1 ANEYTFKL
9 NKTTTTTKYWKCIY
23 NGCSSKIHTNL
34 NDKLLKTID
43 DHSHPSEKEDIQVR
57 EFREKVKQRA
67 INETTPIPRI
77 YDEECEKAL
86 LANATIAI
94 LPSEREMN
102 NGINKARRAITPIIP
117 TTQLFD
123 IPEPFAKTLRNNDF
137 LIVDKMITRRQHI
150 ILFASNDQLK
160 LLFNSDKILMDGTFS
175 TCPKMFDQV
184 YTIHAI
190 KYDQSFPCVFGLLP
204 NRFKSTYHFM
214 FQELKSTATQMQL
227 NFTPKSIMTDF
238 EPGLISVI
246 AAEFSGATH
255 SSCYFHFTQAVY
267 RAVQRVGL
275 STSYNNDD
283 DVKHFCRKL
292 MALPLLPEPII
303 EDTYDDLLAA
313 TPTELKKKLDDLLE
327 YFQAQ
332 WFTKVPISQWCV
344 HGLSLRTNNNAEAF
358 HSRFNRRVQI
368 NHPNIWSI
376 IKFLQGEENRFHH
389 LSIQFHAGLGTR
401 PKQIK
406 TIAIQR
412 RIDNLSERYYDGVIN
427 AMEYLDGLSFIVA
440 KRKK

>member
-1 ANEYTFKL
+1 MATNNVFPNEETQPKLSISFIKSQKGKTLLVANEYVFKL
-9 NKTTTTTKYWKCIY
+9 NKTTTTTKYWKCTY
-23 NGCSSKIHTNL
+23 NGCSSKIHTDL

-43 DHSHPSEKEDIQVR
+43 DHSHPSEKEVIQVR

-67 INETTPIPRI
+67 VNETTPIPRI
-77 YDEECEKAL
+77 YDEECEKD
-86 LANATIAI
+86 
-94 LPSEREMN
+94 
-102 NGINKARRAITPIIP
+102 NGINKARRAITAVIP

-123 IPEPFAKTLRNNDF
+123 IPETFTKTLRNDDF
-137 LIVDKMITRRQHI
+137 LIVDKMITRRQRI
-150 ILFASNDQLK
+150 ILFASNNQLK

-190 KYDQSFPCVFGLLP
+190 KYEQSFPCVFGLLP
-204 NRFKSTYHFM
+204 NRLKGTYHFM

-238 EPGLISVI
+238 EPALIGVI
-246 AAEFSGATH
+246 AAEFSGVTH

-313 TPTELKKKLDDLLE
+313 TATELKKNLM
-327 YFQAQ
+327 
-332 WFTKVPISQWCV
+332 IS
-344 HGLSLRTNNNAEAF
+344 F
-358 HSRFNRRVQI
+358 HSRFNRRVQL
-368 NHPNIWSI
+368 NHPNIWSF
-376 IKFLQGEENRFHH
+376 IKFLQEEENRFHH

-412 RIDNLSERYYDGVIN
+412 RIDNLGERYYDGVIN